1 MRGITAAFLGFL
13 GLMLLNAR
21 DRLQPTSASR
31 TEALA
36 RERFRAAVQA
46 IRQANEAYTE
56 EEIARDVEHA
66 IHEVREA
73 RRAASRS

>member
-1 MRGITAAFLGFL
+1 MRGITAALLGFL
-13 GLMLLNAR
+13 GLMLLRAR
-21 DRLQPTSASR
+21 DLLQPAPASP
-31 TEALA
+31 TEARA

-46 IRQANEAYTE
+46 IRQANEANTE

-73 RRAASRS
+73 RRAASRG